1 MQGLMQQSPLT
12 VDTILDHA
20 KLWHGGREV
29 VTRSVE
35 GPIVRTTYAQIHER
49 AKRLSN
55 ALLNLGIR
63 PGDRVATLAWN
74 TGRHIEAWYGVM
86 GIGAVCHTLNP
97 RLFPEQLTWII
108 NHAEDRII
116 FTDLTFVPVLEEILA
131 KCPTVE
137 HVVVMT
143 DAGQMPAFQVRPV
156 PAMGFKRAHA
166 FETLV
171 EQSSPDC
178 AWGGFDENTA
188 AGLCY
193 TSGTT
198 GDPKGVLYSHRS
210 NFLHTLIG
218 LQKDV
223 FGIGASDVVLP
234 IVPMFHANAWGLA
247 FDCPAVGAKLV
258 MPGAKMDGA
267 SVHELIETEGVTFSA
282 AVPTVWQMLLQ
293 HLDAT
298 NGKITKLKRVVI
310 GGSACPESII
320 RGFHDRYGIEVIHAW
335 GMTEMSPLGT
345 LGTPTAEVA
354 QMPFDQQLPYML
366 KQGRPPMGVQMR
378 LLDDEGRELP
388 HDGKT
393 FGRLMVKGHAVVQ
406 QYFKG
411 AGGNILDQ
419 DGYFDTGDVATIDP
433 AGYMQITDR
442 AKDVIKSGGEWIS
455 SIDIENIAMGH
466 PKAELAAVIGVPH
479 PKWDERP
486 LLLVKLKP
494 GMTATREEFL
504 QYLDGKIAKWWMP
517 DDVLFVDDIPLGAT
531 GKIDKKILRQR
542 HGDHVLPTIAAAGAA
557 AAVGAAATTLAQRAT
572 PDPVL
577 RAPEPESVITQEA
590 SPEPPPAAAA
600 PAQPEPPL
608 ITPPPPETPAMF
620 VAVPS
625 PKAAAAPEPIPEPAP
640 EPLSDP
646 SPEPIEDPIPD
657 PLADP
662 DPTPT
667 PDPALSGPTLD
678 VQPPLTPVSDE
689 VRGPLIWSVSEKVD
703 PKDVPAP
710 LPSMPDLTPVAAVAT
725 VAPLAVGALGRSND
739 KDRSPVRGAPSD
751 LASGDTRLSMPITP
765 RRSAKKAS
773 GGAAGGYLTL
783 CVLLALAPA
792 LMVLGGAL
800 GVRFGLWDL
809 QQGQTAMLVAGP
821 TSSLGWAQA
830 VALVALLASVI
841 GLFVAVFG
849 GWSRLWG
856 RATLALLI
864 CLATWGGFIGLKQLQ
879 KQSPPVHDVATEWSQ
894 PLTFSAKVMQLRGP
908 AANPVDLDPIL
919 PLGSQ
924 AFAGRRVADVNAETC
939 ASARPLTLA
948 QAPAQAYDAVKAAL
962 QQAGL
967 DLLTDDPAAGRL
979 EATATGLF
987 YGLKSDVVVQ
997 VSSSGAGSAV
1007 NMRSISRQGLDDL
1020 GANCRRIGRLATAL
1034 AG

>member
-29 VTRSVE
+29 VTRSIE

-131 KCPTVE
+131 KCPSVE

-143 DAGQMPAFQVRPV
+143 DAGHMPAFQVKPV
-156 PAMGFKRAHA
+156 PAMAFKRAYA
-166 FETLV
+166 FESLV
-171 EQSSPDC
+171 EESSPDC

-298 NGKITKLKRVVI
+298 KGKITRMKRVVI

-320 RGFHDRYGIEVIHAW
+320 RGFHDRYGVEVIHAW

-345 LGTPTAEVA
+345 LGTPTAETA
-354 QMPFDQQLPYML
+354 EMPFDQQLPYML
-366 KQGRPPMGVQMR
+366 KQGRPPMGVQLR

-393 FGRLMVKGHAVVQ
+393 FGRLMVKGHAVVRE
-406 QYFKG
+406 YFKG
-411 AGGNILDQ
+411 AGGQILDS

-433 AGYMQITDR
+433 AGFMQITDR

-494 GMTATREEFL
+494 GETATKEEFL

-557 AAVGAAATTLAQRAT
+557 AATGAALAQRAA

-577 RAPEPESVITQEA
+577 RAPEPPPEPVA
-590 SPEPPPAAAA
+590 APEPPPPIVEAA
-600 PAQPEPPL
+600 PPPEPEPEPPPVM
-608 ITPPPPETPAMF
+608 TPPPEAPAMF
-620 VAVPS
+620 VVAPS
-625 PKAAAAPEPIPEPAP
+625 PKNPPAQAVAAQPEPAP
-640 EPLSDP
+640 EPPADP
-646 SPEPIEDPIPD
+646 SPELVENPIPD

-662 DPTPT
+662 DPAPT
-667 PDPALSGPTLD
+667 PESAPSGPEMAE
-678 VQPPLTPVSDE
+678 PPSDKPS
-689 VRGPLIWSVSEKVD
+689 GPLIWSVSDKVD
-703 PKDVPAP
+703 PKDVPPP
-710 LPSMPDLTPVAAVAT
+710 LPSMPDLTPVGAAAAT
-725 VAPLAVGALGRSND
+725 TLAGAAMGG
-739 KDRSPVRGAPSD
+739 KDSKGAPVRAPST
-751 LASGDTRLSMPITP
+751 LASGDTPLSMPITP
-765 RRSAKKAS
+765 RRPARKK
-773 GGAAGGYLTL
+773 GGAASGYLTF
-783 CVLLALAPA
+783 CVLLSLVPA
-792 LMVLGGAL
+792 LLVLGGAL
-800 GVRFGLWDL
+800 GVRFGLLDL
-809 QQGQTAMLVAGP
+809 QQGQTAMLSAGP
-821 TSSLGWAQA
+821 TASLGWAQA
-830 VALVALLASVI
+830 AALVALLASVI
-841 GLFVAVFG
+841 GLFVAVFA

-856 RATLALLI
+856 KAALALLI

-879 KQSPPVHDVATEWSQ
+879 KTSPPVHDVATEWSQ
-894 PLTFSAKVMQLRGP
+894 PLTFSAKLMQLRGP
-908 AANPVDLDPIL
+908 AANPVDLDPVL

-939 ASARPLTLA
+939 GSARPVTLTET
-948 QAPAQAYDAVKAAL
+948 PARAFEAAKASL
-962 QQAGL
+962 LQAGL
-967 DLLTDDPAAGRL
+967 ELVTEDSAAGKL
-979 EATATGLF
+979 EATATGLL

-997 VSSSGAGSAV
+997 VSPSGQGSTV
-1007 NMRSISRQGLDDL
+1007 NMRSISRQGFADM
-1020 GANCRRIGRLATAL
+1020 GANCRRIGKLVEGL